1 MKKNSFIVF
10 FAVLVIAVLV
20 AIIIFFIYNQP
31 TSWQTENLSLISD
44 SQIISILKTSSD
56 VQEYIKS
63 HPDFKIDKKEIL
75 TKEGIITGSNG
86 VNFREAYSGLSPEDG
101 RYMRVDLTNQAGDR
115 GMIIMIDF
123 KKNEVVFSALL
134 LLFAQNEEQQTTSP
148 TENQET
154 P

>member
-1 MKKNSFIVF
+1 MKKNPFIVSV
-10 FAVLVIAVLV
+10 AVLVITVLV
-20 AIIIFFIYNQP
+20 AIVIFFIYNQP
-31 TSWQTENLSLISD
+31 TSWQAEDLSLISD

-75 TKEGIITGSNG
+75 TKESIVAGSNG
-86 VNFREAYSGLSPEDG
+86 VNFREAYSGLSPEG
-101 RYMRVDLTNQAGDR
+101 SRYMRVDLTNQAGDR

-123 KKNEVVFSALL
+123 KKNKVVFSALL